1 MKTLIQEG
9 WGGTPSNKLL
19 GDADA
24 MVHGPR
30 FRSLYSAHAIR
41 VVVPGPPKHD
51 IKPELTEKFP
61 FPPRDHVDT
70 ST

>member
-24 MVHGPR
+24 TVHGPH
-30 FRSLYSAHAIR
+30 FKSLYSVYVIR
-41 VVVPGPPKHD
+41 VVVPGPPNM
-51 IKPELTEKFP
+51 
-61 FPPRDHVDT
+61 T
-70 ST
+70 SSQS